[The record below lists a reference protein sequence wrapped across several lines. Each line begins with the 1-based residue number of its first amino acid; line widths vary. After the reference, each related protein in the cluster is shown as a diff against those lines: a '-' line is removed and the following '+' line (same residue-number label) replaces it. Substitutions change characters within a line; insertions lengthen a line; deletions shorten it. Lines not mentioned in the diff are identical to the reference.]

1 MENCLIC
8 VVRGLWDLFSLFN
21 FDTGGVLTLVF
32 KNIYEYW
39 VPVPFAYDRSISLHK
54 TQSSMLFAAK
64 SILMRT
70 NKSQVNNQ
78 RNITAMGDN
87 DSYEQKK
94 SCAGKDPG
102 KVFV

>member
-54 TQSSMLFAAK
+54 T
-64 SILMRT
+64 
-70 NKSQVNNQ
+70 
-78 RNITAMGDN
+78 
-87 DSYEQKK
+87 
-94 SCAGKDPG
+94 
-102 KVFV
+102 